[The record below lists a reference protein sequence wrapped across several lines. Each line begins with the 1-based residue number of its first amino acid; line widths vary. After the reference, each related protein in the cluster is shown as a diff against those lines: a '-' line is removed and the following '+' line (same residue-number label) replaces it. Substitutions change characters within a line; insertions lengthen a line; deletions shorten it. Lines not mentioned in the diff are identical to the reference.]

1 MRTWIVPLSTGTGV
15 TGGANF
21 ELPADIK
28 HHKCV
33 GLTPAPFGPVR
44 TPGGM
49 DKSTGPQPSTSRATS
64 AAAGASSPPRLNV
77 RFVAQPPYRQWDVGR
92 PPLIKPA
99 DASALDGF
107 DCFNRLLKRVFY
119 PREPSIP
126 QIGQQR
132 SDVQLFA

>member
-44 TPGGM
+44 TPGAWL
-49 DKSTGPQPSTSRATS
+49 SLLVPNRQ
-64 AAAGASSPPRLNV
+64 L
-77 RFVAQPPYRQWDVGR
+77 VALQAR
-92 PPLIKPA
+92 PPAPLVRP
-99 DASALDGF
+99 D
-107 DCFNRLLKRVFY
+107 
-119 PREPSIP
+119 
-126 QIGQQR
+126 
-132 SDVQLFA
+132 